1 MNKFNQYVFDL
12 YHYLLNLRDT
22 MEYTIKREHKKAM
35 YDQRKTVLTNG
46 LSSSGSAFGNFI
58 ETNGEN
64 GEKLKAKIQEFL
76 DDVYS
81 DTSTVLMVS
90 GDSVRVDDG
99 QHVKIFDYV
108 VNLGETLRDVLYGY
122 IGLGR
127 RNKDLDPAIEALV
140 DADERLYR
148 TVITMLIL
156 NDFKNSFFEFQKV
169 MNESKGQPT
178 PQSNFIVQN
187 EIVKY
192 ATFIRFSRQHCRCTD
207 NATLDLLDEVIELIE
222 MTEGRRDRRDNL
234 PFTHFFD
241 QCTQKLHEQV
251 AKLEPIWQNAF
262 KNALAEAQKVDN
274 SAAAQ
279 EAPVDTNN
287 N

>member
-90 GDSVRVDDG
+90 GDNVRVDDG

-187 EIVKY
+187 ELSHY
-192 ATFIRFSRQHCRCTD
+192 AKALRFVREHNHFTD
-207 NATLDLLDEVIELIE
+207 NDTLDALDKCIQVIE
-222 MTEGRRDRRDNL
+222 MSEGRRDRRDNKNFPDL
-234 PFTHFFD
+234 FKEALDQVNARLVINGPKWQEHFN
-241 QCTQKLHEQV
+241 K
-251 AKLEPIWQNAF
+251 
-262 KNALAEAQKVDN
+262 ALQEMLNDIRKN
-274 SAAAQ
+274 SANGQA
-279 EAPVDTNN
+279 
-287 N
+287 